1 MISKLFLAVILT
13 CSASLALA
21 DQMGPNGDKFYDE
34 AAHFVNACSSGACKA
49 PYSVVLAYSQ
59 KSRINKMD
67 QNHLEILRKVAFTQ
81 AQIWGDTILEGDV
94 IASGRTRLDT
104 VTAYLK
110 NNRVVGFKIRY
121 SEKAWDTSDCNYD
134 GSKSSLKTCKVGRIY
149 EESYVSP
156 DYATFF
162 TDEDRQADFSLE
174 VN

>member
-1 MISKLFLAVILT
+1 MISKLLITVIMSF
-13 CSASLALA
+13 SASLAFA

-34 AAHFVNACSSGACKA
+34 AAHFVNACATGDCQA
-49 PYSVVLAYSQ
+49 PYSTILAYSQ
-59 KSRINKMD
+59 KSRINKMN
-67 QNHLEILRKVAFTQ
+67 QTHLELLRTVAFTQ

-94 IASGRTRLDT
+94 VASGRTRLDT
-104 VTAYLK
+104 VVAYLK

-121 SEKAWDTSDCNYD
+121 SEKAWNTEDCAYD

-149 EESYVSP
+149 EESFVSP

-162 TDEDRQADFSLE
+162 TDEDRQAAFSLE